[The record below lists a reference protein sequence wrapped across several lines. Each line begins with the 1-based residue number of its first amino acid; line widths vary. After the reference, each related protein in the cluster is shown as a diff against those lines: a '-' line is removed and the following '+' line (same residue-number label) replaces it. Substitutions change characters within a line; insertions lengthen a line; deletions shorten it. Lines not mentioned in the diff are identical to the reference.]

1 MIFEKLAA
9 LLSEQFGVDV
19 DSITM
24 DTSFEDLGADS
35 LDIVEMTMAVEEEF
49 GLEDM
54 DEEDLS
60 GISTVADLVRYLK
73 SKLEDGRNQR
83 DRSPASRRG
92 SGFEREDRPWRHWKK
107 SWVTGLPTGPFWKT
121 PSPTA
126 PTPTRTRPRDCRAMS
141 GWNFWGTLC
150 LVWSWPTTCSAPTP
164 TCRKGI

>member
-60 GISTVADLVRYLK
+60 GISAVADLVRYLK
-73 SKLEDGRNQR
+73 SKLED
-83 DRSPASRRG
+83 
-92 SGFEREDRPWRHWKK
+92 
-107 SWVTGLPTGPFWKT
+107 
-121 PSPTA
+121 
-126 PTPTRTRPRDCRAMS
+126 
-141 GWNFWGTLC
+141 
-150 LVWSWPTTCSAPTP
+150 
-164 TCRKGI
+164 

>member
-35 LDIVEMTMAVEEEF
+35 LDIVEMSMAVEEEF

-73 SKLEDGRNQR
+73 SKLED
-83 DRSPASRRG
+83 
-92 SGFEREDRPWRHWKK
+92 
-107 SWVTGLPTGPFWKT
+107 
-121 PSPTA
+121 
-126 PTPTRTRPRDCRAMS
+126 
-141 GWNFWGTLC
+141 
-150 LVWSWPTTCSAPTP
+150 
-164 TCRKGI
+164 

>member
-19 DSITM
+19 DSITK

-73 SKLEDGRNQR
+73 SKLED
-83 DRSPASRRG
+83 
-92 SGFEREDRPWRHWKK
+92 
-107 SWVTGLPTGPFWKT
+107 
-121 PSPTA
+121 
-126 PTPTRTRPRDCRAMS
+126 
-141 GWNFWGTLC
+141 
-150 LVWSWPTTCSAPTP
+150 
-164 TCRKGI
+164 

>member
-1 MIFEKLAA
+1 MIFEKLDA

-73 SKLEDGRNQR
+73 SKLED
-83 DRSPASRRG
+83 
-92 SGFEREDRPWRHWKK
+92 
-107 SWVTGLPTGPFWKT
+107 
-121 PSPTA
+121 
-126 PTPTRTRPRDCRAMS
+126 
-141 GWNFWGTLC
+141 
-150 LVWSWPTTCSAPTP
+150 
-164 TCRKGI
+164 

>member
-24 DTSFEDLGADS
+24 DTSFEDLEADS

-73 SKLEDGRNQR
+73 SKLED
-83 DRSPASRRG
+83 
-92 SGFEREDRPWRHWKK
+92 
-107 SWVTGLPTGPFWKT
+107 
-121 PSPTA
+121 
-126 PTPTRTRPRDCRAMS
+126 
-141 GWNFWGTLC
+141 
-150 LVWSWPTTCSAPTP
+150 
-164 TCRKGI
+164 

>member
-1 MIFEKLAA
+1 MIFEMLTA
-9 LLSEQFGVDV
+9 LLSELFGVDV

-73 SKLEDGRNQR
+73 SKLED
-83 DRSPASRRG
+83 
-92 SGFEREDRPWRHWKK
+92 
-107 SWVTGLPTGPFWKT
+107 
-121 PSPTA
+121 
-126 PTPTRTRPRDCRAMS
+126 
-141 GWNFWGTLC
+141 
-150 LVWSWPTTCSAPTP
+150 
-164 TCRKGI
+164 

>member
-73 SKLEDGRNQR
+73 STLED
-83 DRSPASRRG
+83 
-92 SGFEREDRPWRHWKK
+92 
-107 SWVTGLPTGPFWKT
+107 
-121 PSPTA
+121 
-126 PTPTRTRPRDCRAMS
+126 
-141 GWNFWGTLC
+141 
-150 LVWSWPTTCSAPTP
+150 
-164 TCRKGI
+164 

>member
-19 DSITM
+19 DSITL
-24 DTSFEDLGADS
+24 DTSFEDLGAAS

-73 SKLEDGRNQR
+73 SKLED
-83 DRSPASRRG
+83 
-92 SGFEREDRPWRHWKK
+92 
-107 SWVTGLPTGPFWKT
+107 
-121 PSPTA
+121 
-126 PTPTRTRPRDCRAMS
+126 
-141 GWNFWGTLC
+141 
-150 LVWSWPTTCSAPTP
+150 
-164 TCRKGI
+164 

>member
-9 LLSEQFGVDV
+9 LLSEQFGGDG

-73 SKLEDGRNQR
+73 SKLED
-83 DRSPASRRG
+83 
-92 SGFEREDRPWRHWKK
+92 
-107 SWVTGLPTGPFWKT
+107 
-121 PSPTA
+121 
-126 PTPTRTRPRDCRAMS
+126 
-141 GWNFWGTLC
+141 
-150 LVWSWPTTCSAPTP
+150 
-164 TCRKGI
+164 

>member
-1 MIFEKLAA
+1 MLFEQLAA

-73 SKLEDGRNQR
+73 SKLED
-83 DRSPASRRG
+83 
-92 SGFEREDRPWRHWKK
+92 
-107 SWVTGLPTGPFWKT
+107 
-121 PSPTA
+121 
-126 PTPTRTRPRDCRAMS
+126 
-141 GWNFWGTLC
+141 
-150 LVWSWPTTCSAPTP
+150 
-164 TCRKGI
+164 

>member
-35 LDIVEMTMAVEEEF
+35 LDIVEMTMAVEAEF

-73 SKLEDGRNQR
+73 SKLED
-83 DRSPASRRG
+83 
-92 SGFEREDRPWRHWKK
+92 
-107 SWVTGLPTGPFWKT
+107 
-121 PSPTA
+121 
-126 PTPTRTRPRDCRAMS
+126 
-141 GWNFWGTLC
+141 
-150 LVWSWPTTCSAPTP
+150 
-164 TCRKGI
+164 

>member
-19 DSITM
+19 DSITL

-73 SKLEDGRNQR
+73 SKLED
-83 DRSPASRRG
+83 
-92 SGFEREDRPWRHWKK
+92 
-107 SWVTGLPTGPFWKT
+107 
-121 PSPTA
+121 
-126 PTPTRTRPRDCRAMS
+126 
-141 GWNFWGTLC
+141 
-150 LVWSWPTTCSAPTP
+150 
-164 TCRKGI
+164 

>member
-60 GISTVADLVRYLK
+60 GISTVADMVRYLK
-73 SKLEDGRNQR
+73 SKLED
-83 DRSPASRRG
+83 
-92 SGFEREDRPWRHWKK
+92 
-107 SWVTGLPTGPFWKT
+107 
-121 PSPTA
+121 
-126 PTPTRTRPRDCRAMS
+126 
-141 GWNFWGTLC
+141 
-150 LVWSWPTTCSAPTP
+150 
-164 TCRKGI
+164 

>member
-60 GISTVADLVRYLK
+60 GISTAADLVRYLK
-73 SKLEDGRNQR
+73 SKLED
-83 DRSPASRRG
+83 
-92 SGFEREDRPWRHWKK
+92 
-107 SWVTGLPTGPFWKT
+107 
-121 PSPTA
+121 
-126 PTPTRTRPRDCRAMS
+126 
-141 GWNFWGTLC
+141 
-150 LVWSWPTTCSAPTP
+150 
-164 TCRKGI
+164 

>member
-73 SKLEDGRNQR
+73 SKLEG
-83 DRSPASRRG
+83 
-92 SGFEREDRPWRHWKK
+92 
-107 SWVTGLPTGPFWKT
+107 
-121 PSPTA
+121 
-126 PTPTRTRPRDCRAMS
+126 
-141 GWNFWGTLC
+141 
-150 LVWSWPTTCSAPTP
+150 
-164 TCRKGI
+164 

>member
-60 GISTVADLVRYLK
+60 GISTVTDLVRYLK
-73 SKLEDGRNQR
+73 SKLED
-83 DRSPASRRG
+83 
-92 SGFEREDRPWRHWKK
+92 
-107 SWVTGLPTGPFWKT
+107 
-121 PSPTA
+121 
-126 PTPTRTRPRDCRAMS
+126 
-141 GWNFWGTLC
+141 
-150 LVWSWPTTCSAPTP
+150 
-164 TCRKGI
+164 

>member
-73 SKLEDGRNQR
+73 FKLED
-83 DRSPASRRG
+83 
-92 SGFEREDRPWRHWKK
+92 
-107 SWVTGLPTGPFWKT
+107 
-121 PSPTA
+121 
-126 PTPTRTRPRDCRAMS
+126 
-141 GWNFWGTLC
+141 
-150 LVWSWPTTCSAPTP
+150 
-164 TCRKGI
+164 

>member
-73 SKLEDGRNQR
+73 YKLED
-83 DRSPASRRG
+83 
-92 SGFEREDRPWRHWKK
+92 
-107 SWVTGLPTGPFWKT
+107 
-121 PSPTA
+121 
-126 PTPTRTRPRDCRAMS
+126 
-141 GWNFWGTLC
+141 
-150 LVWSWPTTCSAPTP
+150 
-164 TCRKGI
+164 

>member
-24 DTSFEDLGADS
+24 DTSSEDLGADS

-73 SKLEDGRNQR
+73 SKLED
-83 DRSPASRRG
+83 
-92 SGFEREDRPWRHWKK
+92 
-107 SWVTGLPTGPFWKT
+107 
-121 PSPTA
+121 
-126 PTPTRTRPRDCRAMS
+126 
-141 GWNFWGTLC
+141 
-150 LVWSWPTTCSAPTP
+150 
-164 TCRKGI
+164 